1 MLSYKIYSTL
11 KHDDFCFVYLDQFSD
26 KITEFLLSTQ
36 ENRIDES
43 KKVKKTLSF
52 ILMECFQNI
61 VRHAN
66 GAEIDNF
73 QDKKAIAVRYISGNH
88 YLITSNP
95 IPKSKEV
102 TISNTI
108 NKLNALSSDDLKLL
122 YLETMNETGFS
133 EKGGAGLGLIEM
145 ARRSKNPVQYCF
157 SPLND
162 NTSNFYSQVKV
173 AGTDLKIDSTLNVRQ
188 NITFHKFLDA
198 HDIILLQKSEFNQ
211 NIIITLFQMVENAD
225 FMKDS
230 SPNNLKKSLYVL
242 IEMLQNMSRY
252 SESIEGVKT
261 GIFMIT
267 RDKEMM
273 NLRIHT
279 GNYIKKERA
288 IALMPYLASLLN
300 LNAIE
305 LSKKYKAL
313 LMNNEEGISKESGLG
328 LIELFRQTDSKILYH
343 LEPINEEMSFISFSA
358 PF

>member
-1 MLSYKIYSTL
+1 
-11 KHDDFCFVYLDQFSD
+11 
-26 KITEFLLSTQ
+26 
-36 ENRIDES
+36 
-43 KKVKKTLSF
+43 
-52 ILMECFQNI
+52 
-61 VRHAN
+61 
-66 GAEIDNF
+66 
-73 QDKKAIAVRYISGNH
+73 
-88 YLITSNP
+88 
-95 IPKSKEV
+95 
-102 TISNTI
+102 
-108 NKLNALSSDDLKLL
+108 
-122 YLETMNETGFS
+122 MNETGFS

-211 NIIITLFQMVENAD
+211 NIIMTLFQMVENAD

-230 SPNNLKKSLYVL
+230 SPNNLKKSLYIL